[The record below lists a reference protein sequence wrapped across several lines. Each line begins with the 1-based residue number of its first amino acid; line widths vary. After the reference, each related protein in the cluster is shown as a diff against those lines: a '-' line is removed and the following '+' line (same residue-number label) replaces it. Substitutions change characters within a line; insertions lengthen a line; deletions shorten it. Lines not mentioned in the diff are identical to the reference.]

1 MGSGLPFTPGPNPR
15 VCFVNRCGLKMGLTW
30 SAPDSPIHL
39 LIFLVLVKIAD
50 LQLCDTKVGSLQVC
64 LSEGLTF

>member
-1 MGSGLPFTPGPNPR
+1 MGYPSPQAQIA

-39 LIFLVLVKIAD
+39 PIFLVLVKIAD
-50 LQLCDTKVGSLQVC
+50 LQLCDTKVDFLQVC